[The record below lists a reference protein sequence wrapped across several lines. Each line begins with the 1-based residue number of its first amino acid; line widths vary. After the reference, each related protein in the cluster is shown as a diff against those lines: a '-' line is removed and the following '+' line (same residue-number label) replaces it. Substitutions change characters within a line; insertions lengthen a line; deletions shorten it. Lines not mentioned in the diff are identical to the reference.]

1 MKKQSTT
8 IISIILIIIIAI
20 FAVANTAS
28 VVVNLLFAKFQ
39 MPLILLILV
48 CLLIG
53 ALIIYLLSFSTH
65 LKQDKELKEL
75 RASKVDPKQLQKLQG
90 QVKDLLKENA
100 RLKETNAQLKKAAD
114 KPAGGSQQK

>member
-8 IISIILIIIIAI
+8 IISIILIIIIVI

-75 RASKVDPKQLQKLQG
+75 RASKVDPKQLQKLHSQI
-90 QVKDLLKENA
+90 KDLLKENA
-100 RLKETNAQLKKAAD
+100 RLKEANTQLQKAAD

>member
-100 RLKETNAQLKKAAD
+100 RLKEANAQLKKAAD
-114 KPAGGSQQK
+114 KPACGSQQK

>member
-114 KPAGGSQQK
+114 KPAAGSQQK